1 MDIKKRERDGIVV
14 LDLEGKLTGTISGGG
29 GGGPLSE
36 YVLGSLDANDD
47 GGPSDRLRVLLNF
60 AACTGADSLGIG
72 ELISLHVSLANRG
85 GTLKILHL
93 PERIGELLRATQL
106 ISMFEIFDD
115 EGTAVEAFG

>member
-1 MDIKKRERDGIVV
+1 MRITSRVEREIYVLDVEGKLAGAISGGSPLSEVV
-14 LDLEGKLTGTISGGG
+14 LDKLNGG
-29 GGGPLSE
+29 
-36 YVLGSLDANDD
+36 LGL
-47 GGPSDRLRVLLNF
+47 PRTVEHRVLLNL

-115 EGTAVEAFG
+115 EGAALAAFG